1 MKEINIPLNVSLAG
15 FNLNKGTTEAL
26 LAKIQE
32 SLADIQDYLGDVIC
46 DLAEEADIE
55 VEYFNLSIEELDDQC

>member
-1 MKEINIPLNVSLAG
+1 MKEINIPLNVSLTG
-15 FNLNKGTTEAL
+15 FNLNKATTAAL

-32 SLADIQDYLGDVIC
+32 VLPDIQDYLGDVIC

-55 VEYFNLSIEELDDQC
+55 VESFYLVIEEDD